1 MKSSLTSII
10 LFIVAF
16 STIGQGVLAPFS
28 EVGSDKWG
36 YMNQK
41 GEVVLPAKYD
51 EVLDFSAEGLSLVR
65 EGKTWSIIDKK
76 GTPLSTVNGF
86 TPVSIFGFGK
96 RGYENGYLVVGSNKL
111 LGVLDVTGK
120 VVHDF
125 KYNYISDFHGG
136 FAAAKIGKSF
146 YILDKDG
153 KSTGVDDVL
162 DLKEFAEGL
171 APFRAKD
178 KLYGF
183 MDPTGKITIPATF
196 QSVGYF
202 SNGLAWAKTTEG
214 TIGFIDKSGKWVI
227 EPKFLATKDFD
238 GASGIA
244 RVKVGE
250 EWMFI
255 RKNGETFA
263 VDGMVSSGDF
273 SDGLAYARKGD
284 LYGFVNEKGEWV
296 IEAKYTKVRDFN
308 GGFAAV
314 QINELWG
321 VIDKKGN
328 VVCEP
333 KFRDIKNFN

>member
-16 STIGQGVLAPFS
+16 STMGQGVLAPFS

-41 GEVVLPAKYD
+41 GEVVLSAKYD
-51 EVLDFSAEGLSLVR
+51 EVLDFSAEDLALVR
-65 EGKTWSIIDKK
+65 EGKTWSIIDEK
-76 GTPLSTVNGF
+76 GTAISTVKEF

-96 RGYENGYLVVGSNKL
+96 RGYENGYVVVGSNKL

-136 FAAAKIGKSF
+136 FSAAKIGKSF

-153 KSTGVDDVL
+153 KSKGIDDIL
-162 DLKEFAEGL
+162 DLKEFQEGL
-171 APFRAKD
+171 APFRAKN

-183 MDPTGKITIPATF
+183 MDPTGKIVIDATF
-196 QSVGYF
+196 KSVGYF
-202 SNGLAWAKTTEG
+202 SNDLAWAKTTEG
-214 TIGFIDKSGKWVI
+214 MIGFIDKSGKWTI
-227 EPKFLATKDFD
+227 EPKFLAAKEFD
-238 GASGIA
+238 GTFGIA
-244 RVKVGE
+244 PVKLAD
-250 EWMFI
+250 EWMFV
-255 RKNGETFA
+255 RKNGEMFA
-263 VDGMVSSGDF
+263 VDGMISSGNF
-273 SDGLAYARKGD
+273 SDGLVYARKGD

-296 IEAKYTKVRDFN
+296 IEAKYAKVRDFN

-314 QINELWG
+314 QVNELWG

>member
-1 MKSSLTSII
+1 MKNSLISII

-16 STIGQGVLAPFS
+16 SAMGQGVLAPFS

-36 YMNQK
+36 YINQK

-51 EVLDFSAEGLSLVR
+51 EVLDFSSEGLALVR
-65 EGKTWSIIDKK
+65 EVKTWSIIDKK
-76 GTPLSTVNGF
+76 GAPLSTVNGF
-86 TPVSIFGFGK
+86 TPVSVFGFGK
-96 RGYENGYLVVGSNKL
+96 RGYENGYIVVGSSKL

-125 KYNYISDFHGG
+125 KYNYISDFYNG

-153 KSTGVDDVL
+153 KSTGIDDVL
-162 DLKEFAEGL
+162 DLRAFSEGL
-171 APFRAKD
+171 APFRAKN
-178 KLYGF
+178 KLFGF
-183 MDPTGKITIPATF
+183 MDPTGKIVIPATYK
-196 QSVGYF
+196 SIGYF
-202 SNGLAWAKTTEG
+202 SNGLAWVKTPEDK
-214 TIGFIDKSGKWVI
+214 IGFMDKSGKWII
-227 EPKFLATKDFD
+227 EPKLSAAKDFD
-238 GASGIA
+238 GTSGIA
-244 RVKVGE
+244 RVRMND
-250 EWMFI
+250 EWIFI
-255 RKNGETFA
+255 RKNGETFTA
-263 VDGMVSSGDF
+263 EGMVSSGDF

-284 LYGFVNEKGEWV
+284 LYGFINEKGEWV